1 MTSAPVFVVAP
12 DQLHTDRVVLDGPE
26 GHHAAQVRRIRTG
39 ERVDLV
45 DGVGTRARC
54 LVTGVERDLVDLR
67 VQRRDVEPEGQPR
80 LVVVQA
86 LAKGDR
92 GERAVELL
100 TEVGVDEVV
109 PWSASR
115 SVARW
120 EGARGARA
128 LERWRSTARE
138 SSKQA
143 RRARFTVVAPAAGTA
158 EVADRLRGSALA
170 VVLTGTAPQ
179 RLSDLPVPVDGE
191 VVLVVGP
198 EGDLTDQELAVFE
211 AAGALAAGLGPT
223 VLRTSTAGVVAAAV
237 VLSRC
242 RW

>member
-1 MTSAPVFVVAP
+1 MTSAPVFIVAP
-12 DQLHTDRVVLDGPE
+12 DQLRTDRVVLDGPE

-39 ERVDLV
+39 EHVDLV
-45 DGVGTRARC
+45 DGAGTRARC
-54 LVTGVERDLVDLR
+54 LVTGVGRDLVDLR
-67 VQRRDVEPEGQPR
+67 VERRDVEPEARPR
-80 LVVVQA
+80 VVVVQA

-115 SVARW
+115 SVVRW
-120 EGARGARA
+120 DGARGARA

-170 VVLTGTAPQ
+170 VVLTGTAPK
-179 RLSDLPVPVDGE
+179 RLSDLSVPVDGE

>member
-1 MTSAPVFVVAP
+1 VTSAPVFVVAP
-12 DQLHTDRVVLDGPE
+12 EQLLTERVVLDGPE
-26 GHHAAQVRRIRTG
+26 GHHASQVRRIRTG
-39 ERVDLV
+39 EHVDLV
-45 DGVGTRARC
+45 DGVGTRAQC
-54 LVTGVERDLVDLR
+54 VVTSVEHDRVDLR
-67 VQRRDVEPEGQPR
+67 VKRRDVEADARPR
-80 LVVVQA
+80 VVVVQA
-86 LAKGDR
+86 LAKRDR

-109 PWSASR
+109 PWAASR
-115 SVARW
+115 SVVRW
-120 EGARGARA
+120 EGARGTRA
-128 LERWRSTARE
+128 LERWRSTAHE

-143 RRARFTVVAPAAGTA
+143 RRARFTVVEPAASTD
-158 EVADRLRGSALA
+158 EVAIRLSGASLG
-170 VVLTGTAPQ
+170 VVLTGDAPR

-198 EGDLTDQELAVFE
+198 EGDLTDQELAAFE